1 MLRTLLGYAIL
12 AIVGLVA
19 FRLILGLLGIAFQLL
34 WAVLWL
40 AALGFVF
47 YLVLK
52 VVSPRTAKRVRDTIK
67 GPNAT

>member
-52 VVSPRTAKRVRDTIK
+52 VVSPRTAERVRDTIK